1 MAIIEKKRVPKS
13 DEAAIRL
20 AGLFNAPGQL
30 GWSDIWF
37 LTRVREF
44 TDDAEKARHWVVQ
57 IAYVVRDQFGRVGV
71 YRRAAKGPKG
81 ARFSPGKSVLAG
93 ASLLDWSMV
102 DHHDALF
109 VSEYPAL
116 DARLAAAD
124 LIGGIEYKPLGIA
137 HSITKRTSPRG
148 EVERRFLFV
157 VYEARVRVRSVL
169 SGEGLADDPA
179 EPGEQ
184 DEFLGLAPIEEA
196 IGILESA
203 PERLQTDLVVLDL
216 LRLSGGSSP
225 TPLASARREATT
237 IHAAMP
243 RGSTRPMLVR
253 LKAWRDRHP
262 WVMVSLWAGSVL
274 LALGSDFRGL
284 FGL

>member
-1 MAIIEKKRVPKS
+1 MHAWR
-13 DEAAIRL
+13 
-20 AGLFNAPGQL
+20 
-30 GWSDIWF
+30 
-37 LTRVREF
+37 
-44 TDDAEKARHWVVQ
+44 
-57 IAYVVRDQFGRVGV
+57 GR
-71 YRRAAKGPKG
+71 
-81 ARFSPGKSVLAG
+81 
-93 ASLLDWSMV
+93 
-102 DHHDALF
+102 
-109 VSEYPAL
+109 
-116 DARLAAAD
+116 

-196 IGILESA
+196 IGIMESA

-216 LRLSGGSSP
+216 LRQSGESSP
-225 TPLASARREATT
+225 TPRASARREATT

-253 LKAWRDRHP
+253 LKAWRPSPVGHG
-262 WVMVSLWAGSVL
+262 LSVGGQR
-274 LALGSDFRGL
+274 AAETGSDFRGL